1 MTRPAQLTASP
12 ALPATP
18 WTAVGVVVA
27 AGIIGALQ
35 VGKAVIVAP
44 LLQADM
50 HLGLAAIGRLVGVF
64 SLLGLLGGLFAGVWT
79 GRMGARRVLRLGLL
93 IVLTGCVLGAL
104 SREYEELLWT
114 RVIEGAG
121 FLLITVAA
129 PSILGVLAA
138 PSRRNL
144 VMALWSCFMPAG
156 MALAMLAGP
165 WFESWRA
172 LWWAC
177 AAMVALALCAVFIA
191 VPDAGMRRLQPWRQ
205 LAGDAMATL
214 TARGPLLIAAI
225 FGLYSLMFF
234 ALFSFLP
241 VLLME
246 RMNVTHQS
254 AGELSALAI
263 AANILGNLAAGL
275 LLSKGVPRALI
286 LAGASLIM
294 GASGLGIF
302 VDVLPGTPAFLLC
315 IVYAAVGGLIPATL
329 LSAAPLAARNS
340 ILVPLV
346 MGLAMQG
353 NNLGQIVGPMLVG
366 SVIQYWSWS
375 AAAIVA
381 ASAAVVVALIAK
393 PAMDLPPR

>member
-93 IVLTGCVLGAL
+93 IVLAGCVLGAL
-104 SREYEELLWT
+104 SRDYEELLWT

-138 PSRRNL
+138 PSRRNV

-214 TARGPLLIAAI
+214 MARGPLLIAAI

-381 ASAAVVVALIAK
+381 ASAAVVIVLIAK

>member
-1 MTRPAQLTASP
+1 
-12 ALPATP
+12 
-18 WTAVGVVVA
+18 
-27 AGIIGALQ
+27 
-35 VGKAVIVAP
+35 
-44 LLQADM
+44 
-50 HLGLAAIGRLVGVF
+50 
-64 SLLGLLGGLFAGVWT
+64 
-79 GRMGARRVLRLGLL
+79 
-93 IVLTGCVLGAL
+93 
-104 SREYEELLWT
+104 
-114 RVIEGAG
+114 
-121 FLLITVAA
+121 
-129 PSILGVLAA
+129 
-138 PSRRNL
+138 
-144 VMALWSCFMPAG
+144 MPAG

-214 TARGPLLIAAI
+214 MARGPLLIAAI

-275 LLSKGVPRALI
+275 LLSKGVPHALI

-346 MGLAMQG
+346 MGLAIQG

-381 ASAAVVVALIAK
+381 ASAAVVIVLIAK

>member
-1 MTRPAQLTASP
+1 MTRPAQRLA
-12 ALPATP
+12 AAPATP
-18 WTAVGVVVA
+18 WMAVGVVVT

-35 VGKAVIVAP
+35 VGKAVIAAP
-44 LLQADM
+44 LLQADL
-50 HLGLAAIGRLVGVF
+50 HLGLASIGRLVGVF
-64 SLLGLLGGLFAGVWT
+64 SLLGLIGGLFAGAWT

-93 IVLTGCVLGAL
+93 IVLAGCVLGAL
-104 SREYEELLWT
+104 SRDYEELLWT

-329 LSAAPLAARNS
+329 LSAAPLAAMNS

-381 ASAAVVVALIAK
+381 ASAAVVIVLIAK